1 MRRLATAAACLLL
14 LAPLILASWMLSAPY
29 AVAAECSR
37 GSLRG
42 NILSYGNQAELS
54 VRGRTYQCREP
65 SSQTTGRASGPV
77 YTFEVLCDPDSEQG
91 PGTLCS
97 VAPCLQANQSF
108 ALRNIRL
115 PGGQVNP
122 AGFQCLDTTE
132 AEAAPGLTLAQIFA
146 AVRQVKLPGG
156 EIHTTPATRGLANLK
171 TFFWVGGQRNRQSN
185 SRSQDRLCMQSFES
199 WSITG
204 HSGMRDRS

>member
-1 MRRLATAAACLLL
+1 MRRLAMAATCLLL
-14 LAPLILASWMLSAPY
+14 IAPLVLASWALSAPH

-42 NILSYGNQAELS
+42 NILSYGNQTELS

-65 SSQTTGRASGPV
+65 SFQTTGGASGPF
-77 YTFEVLCDPDSEQG
+77 YMFEVLCDPDSEQG

-132 AEAAPGLTLAQIFA
+132 AEAAPGITLAQIFA
-146 AVRQVKLPGG
+146 AVHQVKLPGG
-156 EIHTTPATRGLANLK
+156 EIHTTPATRGLANLN
-171 TFFWVGGQRNRQSN
+171 TFLALRHETWARV
-185 SRSQDRLCMQSFES
+185 LLTAM
-199 WSITG
+199 
-204 HSGMRDRS
+204 